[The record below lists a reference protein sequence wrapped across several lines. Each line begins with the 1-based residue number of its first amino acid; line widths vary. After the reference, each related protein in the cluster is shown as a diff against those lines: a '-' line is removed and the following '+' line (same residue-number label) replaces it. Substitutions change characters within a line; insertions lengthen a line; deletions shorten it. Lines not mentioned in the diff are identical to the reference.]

1 MGSKIRNI
9 NNSVQIN
16 RLKDK
21 ESINLKY
28 NLDLNNESDKDIM
41 CNNEENVSVCESRD
55 IFVKFKLD
63 LNMLNSAD
71 KSDEV
76 QSYQKFKIKINE
88 YEDSNCNSR

>member
-88 YEDSNCNSR
+88 YEESNCNSR